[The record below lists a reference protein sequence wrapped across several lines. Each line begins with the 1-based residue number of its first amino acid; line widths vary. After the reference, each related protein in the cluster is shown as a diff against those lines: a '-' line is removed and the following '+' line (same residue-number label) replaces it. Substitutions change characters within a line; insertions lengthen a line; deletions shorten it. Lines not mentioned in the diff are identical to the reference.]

1 MTKVIV
7 ESKVFEKADFS
18 ESSLTN
24 GDYEYCK
31 FLYCNFSSVDLSQLN
46 FSDCEF
52 INCNLSLA
60 NLAKSAFRDTLLKDC
75 KLLGLRFDQCNPFLF
90 SPQFE
95 NCQLNLSS
103 FYKLTL
109 KKLIFK
115 NSTLH
120 EVDFTETD
128 LTGAIF
134 DNCDLSR
141 AIFDNTVLEKV
152 DFRKAYNYT
161 IDPET
166 NKIKKAK
173 FSTTGISG
181 LLDKYNIEIE

>member
-1 MTKVIV
+1 MTKVMV
-7 ESKVFEKADFS
+7 ESKVFEKTDFS
-18 ESSLTN
+18 ERSLN
-24 GDYEYCK
+24 KGDYEYCK
-31 FLYCNFSSVDLSQLN
+31 FLYCNFSGGDLSQLN

-52 INCNLSLA
+52 IDCNLSLA
-60 NLAKSAFRDTLLKDC
+60 NLSKSAFRDTLLKDC

-109 KKLIFK
+109 KKMIFR
-115 NSTLH
+115 NSTLQ
-120 EVDFTETD
+120 EVDFTEAD
-128 LTGAIF
+128 LTNAIF

-152 DFRKAYNYT
+152 DFRKAHNYS

-166 NKIKKAK
+166 NKIKNAK
-173 FSTTGISG
+173 FSTAGIGG
-181 LLDKYNIEIE
+181 LLHRYHIEIE